1 MDKNA
6 GLKEAKR
13 LKEVRRWNKYKREYN
28 YITKTIKTKL
38 NKTISSL

>member
-13 LKEVRRWNKYKREYN
+13 LKEVKRWKKYKRQNNWE
-28 YITKTIKTKL
+28 TKTVKSKLQKTMS
-38 NKTISSL
+38 NI